1 MKVLLFYAS
10 YGGGHYSAASSIMQ
24 YIKKAHPDVEV
35 EICDLIKYISKS
47 VDKITTDAYK
57 RVTRDTPKLW
67 KKFYEVADGNFH
79 LVPDYNFSRF
89 YYMPILHLLKKSKPD
104 IVISSHPV
112 GSQIVSYIKE
122 KGKYDC
128 KLASVMTD
136 FASHNQ
142 WLIGHEYIDYI
153 FVSNESMRED
163 IISKG
168 VDANKIYA
176 TGIPLSNR
184 FLQHF
189 DREEIKKS
197 FDLDLNKHTILFFGG
212 GEFGLGKDKTL
223 LLLEH
228 FINSLNDTYQM
239 IAIAGKN
246 EKMEKSFRDL
256 VIRLNATDKVQ
267 VFGYT
272 NEVPELMSISSLVV
286 ANPGGLTT
294 TESLASGLPMLI
306 INPIPG
312 QEVQN
317 ALFLEEQGVAIW
329 IKNEA
334 DSGIVIRNILKNT
347 TEIKHMKIKAK
358 LLAKKNSTR
367 DICEILLENDKRDH

>member
-1 MKVLLFYAS
+1 MQ
-10 YGGGHYSAASSIMQ
+10 HY
-24 YIKKAHPDVEV
+24 KK
-35 EICDLIKYISKS
+35 
-47 VDKITTDAYK
+47 
-57 RVTRDTPKLW
+57 
-67 KKFYEVADGNFH
+67 KK
-79 LVPDYNFSRF
+79 
-89 YYMPILHLLKKSKPD
+89 K
-104 IVISSHPV
+104 
-112 GSQIVSYIKE
+112 
-122 KGKYDC
+122 
-128 KLASVMTD
+128 
-136 FASHNQ
+136 
-142 WLIGHEYIDYI
+142 
-153 FVSNESMRED
+153 
-163 IISKG
+163 
-168 VDANKIYA
+168 
-176 TGIPLSNR
+176 
-184 FLQHF
+184 
-189 DREEIKKS
+189 KKS

-286 ANPGGLTT
+286 TKPGGLTT